1 MTALLFVGGAALGA
15 VVRHLVNQV
24 GLGWIGT
31 LIVNVVGAFAL
42 GMLVAVDPSARAV
55 TVLGAGLLGNLT
67 TYSTFALEATD
78 VGGRQRATVIVT
90 TATLGLGAA
99 ALGYAIG

>member
-15 VVRHLVNQV
+15 VVRHLVNQI

-42 GMLVAVDPSARAV
+42 GMLVAIDPGARTV
-55 TVLGAGLLGNLT
+55 TVLGAGILGNLT
-67 TYSTFALEATD
+67 TFSTFALEATD

-90 TATLGLGAA
+90 TSTLGLGAA
-99 ALGYAIG
+99 ALGYAIA